1 MKRKFDG
8 IDYEFDP
15 KKTYKIEGKF
25 IIELIEAIIDKNRE
39 FERLKKQIEKLQKA
53 KEKYDEELEI
63 DSYIYG
69 G

>member
-8 IDYEFDP
+8 IDYEFNP
-15 KKTYKIEGKF
+15 KETYKIEGKF

-53 KEKYDEELEI
+53 KEKYDEDLEI